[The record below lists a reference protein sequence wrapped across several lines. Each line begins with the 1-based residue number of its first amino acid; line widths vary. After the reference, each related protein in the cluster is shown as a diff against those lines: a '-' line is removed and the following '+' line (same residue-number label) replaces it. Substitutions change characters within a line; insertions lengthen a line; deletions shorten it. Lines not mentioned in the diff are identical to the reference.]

1 MEDILLTMT
10 RRGFLKGAAICA
22 MASGL
27 PAMAGCAGATRYR
40 PDGAAA
46 GKALVLANARIIDVA
61 AGALSP
67 LSTLVCRDGRI
78 ESIGDRIPE
87 LQQGDRVVD
96 LMRAYVLP
104 GLIDAHCHATLP
116 GQSSL
121 SASDLLITL
130 RQIERNFVQQ
140 IRQGVTTIRDM
151 GALPEVLHDRLR
163 AISQG
168 DLIGPRVVYCN
179 AFTNVEGGHPD
190 IDPAKVS
197 ILGAL
202 AEPFIGR
209 SSVWFKN
216 TQELVWAMTENLR
229 RGASFIKL
237 TMDRISV
244 LCGKGGIPAYTDE
257 HLRIIAD
264 FAQRHHLPVAGH
276 VHTRFGF
283 DRAVGWGLSSIEHSL
298 SGVILTD
305 KDAETMA
312 RKSVACVPT
321 LVIGQMLSAP
331 EAFEALPQKYRTEF
345 IENELEIRRRYIYET
360 DLNRYTQ
367 ASIHRGNIA
376 HLKNYRRYGCGGL
389 YARGLYMADPEL
401 YFNILLAGP
410 RNLLTM
416 RDAGVLI
423 GCGTDAGVPFAYHGT
438 LWREMEMLGRCGLAN
453 AQVLRAATINNAKI
467 LGLDDRIGS
476 IETGK
481 AADLAVFEQNPLDTL
496 EACRNPKL
504 VIKDGRIY
512 DVEKIGLSSS

>member
-10 RRGFLKGAAICA
+10 RRRLLKSAAIGA
-22 MASGL
+22 MAFGL
-27 PAMAGCAGATRYR
+27 ASTAACAGASRYR
-40 PDGAAA
+40 PSGAAE
-46 GKALVLANARIIDVA
+46 GKALVLTNARIIDVCT
-61 AGALSP
+61 GALMP
-67 LSTLVCRDGRI
+67 VSTLVCRDGRI
-78 ESIGDRIPE
+78 ES
-87 LQQGDRVVD
+87 LGDRVPDLQEGDRLVD

-121 SASDLLITL
+121 SVSEIFITF

-163 AISQG
+163 DIQKG

-209 SSVWFKN
+209 SSAWFKN
-216 TQELVWAMTENLR
+216 TPELVLTMNENLR

-257 HLRIIAD
+257 HLRVISD
-264 FAQRHHLPVAGH
+264 FAQRHNLPIAGH

-283 DRAVGWGLSSIEHSL
+283 DRALGMGLSSIEHSL

-305 KDAETMA
+305 QDAAAMA
-312 RKSVACVPT
+312 GKSIACVPT
-321 LVIGQMLSAP
+321 LVIGQLLSAP
-331 EAFEALPQKYRTEF
+331 EAFEALPQKYRTEW
-345 IENELEIRRRYIYET
+345 IENELEVRRRYIYET

-367 ASIHRGNIA
+367 GAIHRGNLA
-376 HLKNYRRYGCGGL
+376 HLENYRRYGCAGL
-389 YARGLYMADPEL
+389 YARGMYMANPEL
-401 YFNILLAGP
+401 YFDILLAGP
-410 RNLLTM
+410 RNLLAM

-423 GCGTDAGVPFAYHGT
+423 GCGTDAGVPLAYHGT
-438 LWREMEMLGRCGLAN
+438 LWREMEMLGRCGLSN
-453 AQVLRAATINNAKI
+453 AEALRAATINNAKI

-481 AADLAVFEQNPLDTL
+481 FADLAIFEKNPLDSL

-504 VIKDGRIY
+504 VIRDGRIY
-512 DVEKIGLSSS
+512 DVEKIDLPSA